1 MIFTEHSGVP
11 VFRFAHL
18 ETYPEIRHG
27 IFTRKGGCSK
37 EPFGSLNVGLHVGDD
52 EANVKFNRKK
62 VSQNIGVND
71 VVYAEQTHGTEV
83 LIFSK
88 SQQDSPVKASFKGDA
103 MVTDIQNKILAIQ
116 VADCQAVLMYD
127 PFKKVVANVHSGWRG
142 SIHNIVGRTVKAM
155 KTCFGCNPSDIIAG
169 ISPSLGPCCAEFV
182 NYKHEI
188 PEKFWIYKTGADHF
202 DFWRMTCDQL
212 CDTGVLQKNIYSSN
226 ICTRCNT
233 DSFYSF
239 RKHRITGRFA
249 AVIGLI

>member
-1 MIFTEHSGVP
+1 MIITEHNGVP
-11 VFRFAHL
+11 VYRFDHL
-18 ETYPEIRHG
+18 KTYPEIKHG

-37 EPFGSLNVGLHVGDD
+37 EPFESLNVGFHVGDD
-52 EANVKFNRKK
+52 EPSVKFNRKT
-62 VSQNIGVND
+62 VSQCIDVND

-88 SQQDSPVKASFKGDA
+88 SRQDGPVKAFFKGDA

-142 SIHNIVGRTVKAM
+142 SIHNIVGYTVKAM
-155 KTCFGCNPSDIIAG
+155 KKSFGSNPADIIAG
-169 ISPSLGPCCAEFV
+169 ISPSLGPCCAEFI

-188 PEKFWIYKTGADHF
+188 PEKLWVYKTGRDHF
-202 DFWRMTCDQL
+202 DFWRMTCDHL
-212 CDTGVLQKNIYSSN
+212 HETGVLQKNICSSN